1 MEAAGTQAKVQRL
14 RSQQDQWMRERAS
27 AHERERAAED
37 LRREAVG
44 GGGASGSGRA
54 DAWGA
59 GEAGSGGDQAQI
71 RPEELMDTI
80 TARITE
86 RLREEFKL
94 EAQREGGESQLSQGG
109 GGARLEAR
117 LAKEIESHT
126 CPICY
131 ELMVPPA
138 HSPTLLFPCGHTF
151 CSECLEKHQNQHGRC
166 PYCRE
171 KIKSSALNISLQQ
184 LIQNYVTSRDQVEA
198 QAAAV
203 TASGGGGGGGR
214 GGSSAMGSDEGSGGS
229 DIHFYRSQK
238 QALEMRSQILTNEL
252 EETLRERD
260 EATKLQEAAH
270 AVLGHLGQ
278 EELVVRQQL
287 EALQAEH
294 LLIQEQ
300 ISLQK
305 TKAQGL
311 EQRQREVA
319 ERVDLIRKTLAP
331 LEAEME
337 KNDLILNGLAD
348 I

>member
-1 MEAAGTQAKVQRL
+1 M
-14 RSQQDQWMRERAS
+14 
-27 AHERERAAED
+27 
-37 LRREAVG
+37 
-44 GGGASGSGRA
+44 
-54 DAWGA
+54 
-59 GEAGSGGDQAQI
+59 
-71 RPEELMDTI
+71 
-80 TARITE
+80 
-86 RLREEFKL
+86 
-94 EAQREGGESQLSQGG
+94 
-109 GGARLEAR
+109 EAR

-151 CSECLEKHQNQHGRC
+151 CSECLEKHQHQHGRC

-203 TASGGGGGGGR
+203 TASGGGSGGGR
-214 GGSSAMGSDEGSGGS
+214 ASSAAGRDEGLGCS
-229 DIHFYRSQK
+229 DVHFYRSQK
-238 QALEMRSQILTNEL
+238 EALEMRSQILTNEL

-270 AVLGHLGQ
+270 TVLGHLGQ

-331 LEAEME
+331 LEAEMV

>member
-1 MEAAGTQAKVQRL
+1 
-14 RSQQDQWMRERAS
+14 MRERAS

-37 LRREAVG
+37 LQREAG
-44 GGGASGSGRA
+44 AGDGASGSGRA
-54 DAWGA
+54 DAWSA
-59 GEAGSGGDQAQI
+59 GGERSGGDQAQI

-94 EAQREGGESQLSQGG
+94 EAQREGTESQPSGGGG

-151 CSECLEKHQNQHGRC
+151 CSECLEKHQHQHGRC

-198 QAAAV
+198 QAAAAA
-203 TASGGGGGGGR
+203 ASGGGTGGGGGSR
-214 GGSSAMGSDEGSGGS
+214 AAGGGEGSGGS
-229 DIHFYRSQK
+229 DIHFYKSQK
-238 QALEMRSQILTNEL
+238 QALEMRSQILNNEL
-252 EETLRERD
+252 EETLREQE
-260 EATKLQEAAH
+260 EATELQEAAH
-270 AVLGHLGQ
+270 AVLGHLGR

-294 LLIQEQ
+294 LLIKEQ

-311 EQRQREVA
+311 EQRRREVA
-319 ERVDLIRKTLAP
+319 ERVDLIRKTVAP

-337 KNDLILNGLAD
+337 KNDLILDGLED